1 MQTPDEITGILAILP
16 RTYQELS
23 EAERVAWLT
32 TELQTRRPLIGAEL
46 PFSDKTKELI
56 ETFRV
61 VRSLQQGL
69 VPIFAKLTL
78 SA

>member
-1 MQTPDEITGILAILP
+1 MRGHGILARILRT

-23 EAERVAWLT
+23 GSRARVAWLT

-46 PFSDKTKELI
+46 PFSDKTELI

-61 VRSLQQGL
+61 VRSLQQSFG
-69 VPIFAKLTL
+69 PNICANTL